1 MLPKAYGHP
10 LQEDVSLLTDG
21 VIMYHEIARFAWFL
35 RATLS
40 DDLGVVRP
48 RAATSSKC
56 EPLLGHDSLST
67 DTDCSVESETA

>member
-10 LQEDVSLLTDG
+10 LQDVSLLT
-21 VIMYHEIARFAWFL
+21 HEIAIARFACFL
-35 RATLS
+35 CATIS
-40 DDLGVVRP
+40 DELGVVRP

-67 DTDCSVESETA
+67 DTECSVESETA